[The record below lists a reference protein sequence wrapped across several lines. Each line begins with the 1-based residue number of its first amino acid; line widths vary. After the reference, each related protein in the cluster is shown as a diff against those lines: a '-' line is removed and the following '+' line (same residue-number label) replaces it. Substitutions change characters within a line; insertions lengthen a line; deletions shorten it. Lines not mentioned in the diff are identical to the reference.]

1 MVGKAFKSFSTKP
14 GATISASFFIFIM
27 IGTILLMLPV
37 ATVDGKGTS
46 LVDAL
51 FTSTSAFCVT
61 GLTVQDTSVYFS
73 RFGHVIII
81 ILIQLGGLGIMTSY
95 AFFSIAIGKKLLISQ
110 QVTMKGVLNTEN
122 GEIKKTIFFIIIS
135 AFVLEAIGAAVLAFH
150 WSHETFDDY
159 IFFSIFH
166 SISSFC
172 NAGFSLFSNSLIGY
186 SNDLVVNV
194 TIGLL
199 IVSGGLGFIV
209 LSNLSG
215 YFSFFPKKDKKRR
228 VNLHTKIVLTMTVIL
243 IIVGAILY
251 YLFEYNNTL
260 NLFPTRDKI
269 FVSFFQSIT
278 TRTAGFT
285 MVDIGSLATPT
296 FLYFMFFMFIGGASG
311 SAAGGIKVGTF
322 FLILAVVYNMF
333 RGREDVEIFD
343 RTIHRRTVQKAVSIA
358 TLSLLTILLFCLI
371 LLYTED
377 APFHAVIFEAFSA
390 FGTVGLSTGL
400 SNDLTVTGKVIVSL
414 LIFVG
419 RIGPLTLALILGK
432 EIAKRKIRFPE
443 ERIVVG

>member
-14 GATISASFFIFIM
+14 GATISASFFVFIM
-27 IGTILLMLPV
+27 MGTILLMLPV

-51 FTSTSAFCVT
+51 FTSTSALCVT
-61 GLTVQDTSVYFS
+61 GLTVQDTSAFFS
-73 RFGHVIII
+73 RFGHVVIMV
-81 ILIQLGGLGIMTSY
+81 LIQIGGLGIMTSY

-110 QVTMKGVLNTEN
+110 QVTMKGLLNTGN
-122 GEIKKTIFFIIIS
+122 GEIKKTILFIIIS
-135 AFVLEAIGAAVLAFH
+135 AFVIESIGAAVLAAH

-166 SISSFC
+166 SISAFC
-172 NAGFSLFSNSLIGY
+172 NAGFSLFSNSSIGY

-199 IVSGGLGFIV
+199 VVSGGLGFVV
-209 LSNLSG
+209 LSNLCG
-215 YFSFFPKKDKKRR
+215 YFSFFSKQDIKRR

-243 IIVGAILY
+243 IIVGAVLY
-251 YLFEYNNTL
+251 YIFEYNNTL
-260 NLFPTRDKI
+260 DLFSSRDKI

-296 FLYFMFFMFIGGASG
+296 FLFFIFFMFIGGASG

-322 FLILAVVYNMF
+322 FLIIAVVYNMF
-333 RGREDVEIFD
+333 RGREDVEAFD

-377 APFHAVIFEAFSA
+377 APFQAVIFEAFSA

-400 SNDLTVTGKVIVSL
+400 SADLSVIGKVIVSL
-414 LIFVG
+414 LIFIG
-419 RIGPLTLALILGK
+419 RIGPLTLALVLGK
-432 EIAKRKIRFPE
+432 EITGRKIRFPE
-443 ERIVVG
+443 ERIIVG